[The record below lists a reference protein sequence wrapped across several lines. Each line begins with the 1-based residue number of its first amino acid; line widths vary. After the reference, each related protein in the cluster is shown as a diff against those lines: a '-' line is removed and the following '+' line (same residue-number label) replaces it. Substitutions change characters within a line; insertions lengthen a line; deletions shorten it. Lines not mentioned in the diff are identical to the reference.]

1 MARLLK
7 LGMPP
12 VKWETSRSCL
22 FSKVR
27 SHSIV
32 SRWRVSDGSFSSSS
46 SPSLFFLLH
55 ILDLFLLSLI
65 DILFCF
71 WKFSSCSS
79 CCFLW
84 FAWSG
89 CCFLLLLVANSWGR
103 GKVVSL
109 SMKDFGAASRA
120 AKSPLRLLLWKTC
133 GIFSFQSANVF
144 FFAFFSFFLLIRHLL
159 VERQWFLGSET
170 SSPWN
175 SYSWCFSQKALKT
188 SFKSPPSSFSAHSSR
203 FSGDV
208 FGVWKN
214 WVGTLEFMKTWS
226 RERQRVGSR
235 WEGWKDDWVGSWAWL
250 KDGG

>member
-1 MARLLK
+1 MAHLLK

-22 FSKVR
+22 FSKAR

-32 SRWRVSDGSFSSSS
+32 SRWRVSDGYFSSSS

-71 WKFSSCSS
+71 WQFSSCSS

-84 FAWSG
+84 FGWSG
-89 CCFLLLLVANSWGR
+89 CCF
-103 GKVVSL
+103 
-109 SMKDFGAASRA
+109 
-120 AKSPLRLLLWKTC
+120 
-133 GIFSFQSANVF
+133 
-144 FFAFFSFFLLIRHLL
+144 SFFLLQIHEEEEKLSLYQWKTLVPLAAPLSRHCGSFFERLVGFSLFKVQMYSFLRFSHFFFLFVTSLLKDNGFWVVRRHLHEIPIL
-159 VERQWFLGSET
+159 DV
-170 SSPWN
+170 
-175 SYSWCFSQKALKT
+175 FSQKALKT